1 MALDFSTDNPKIELE
16 ETSTRQIIF
25 KVEIPQDSRAR
36 TKDVGVTM
44 TVKGKILPDTAN
56 AGNAADSTA
65 KLMEWSI
72 VPAEKKE
79 AYRGVTIKV
88 KSGGIVTRQYELPN
102 AFIVDYFE
110 TFANSEG
117 VGEFTLI
124 IKQMKNKLA
133 DVKVTGGFSE

>member
-1 MALDFSTDNPKIELE
+1 MALLFSTEEPEIKLE
-16 ETSTRQIIF
+16 QESTRQIIF

-44 TVKGKILPDTAN
+44 IVKGKILPDTSQ

-65 KLMEWSI
+65 KLMEWSV

-79 AYRGVTIKV
+79 AYRKVTVKV
-88 KSGGIVTRQYELPN
+88 TSGGITTRQYELPN
-102 AFIVDYFE
+102 AFVVDYHEDFLN
-110 TFANSEG
+110 AEG
-117 VGEFTLI
+117 DGEFTLI
-124 IKQMKNKLA
+124 LKQMKNKLA

>member
-1 MALDFSTDNPKIELE
+1 MALLFSTADPEINLE
-16 ETSTRQIIF
+16 EESTRQIIF

-44 TVKGKILPDTAN
+44 IIKGKILPDTSQ

-79 AYRGVTIKV
+79 AYRSVKV
-88 KSGGIVTRQYELPN
+88 KVNSGGITTRQYELPN
-102 AFIVDYFE
+102 AFIVDYHEDFE
-110 TFANSEG
+110 NDEG
-117 VGEFTLI
+117 VGEFTLV

-133 DVKVTGGFSE
+133 DVKVTGGFQ

>member
-1 MALDFSTDNPKIELE
+1 MAFLFSTADPEITLE
-16 ETSTRQIIF
+16 AESTEQIRF
-25 KVEIPQDSRAR
+25 QVEIPQDSRAR

-44 TVKGKILPDTAN
+44 IIKGKIMPDTES

-65 KLMEWSI
+65 KLMEWSV

-79 AYRGVTIKV
+79 AYRSVKVQVT
-88 KSGGIVTRQYELPN
+88 SGGITTRQYELPN

-110 TFANSEG
+110 DFADAEG
-117 VGEFTLI
+117 IGNFTLK

-133 DVKVTGGFSE
+133 DVKVTGGFQ

>member
-1 MALDFSTDNPKIELE
+1 MAFLFSTADPEITLE
-16 ETSTRQIIF
+16 AESTEQISF
-25 KVEIPQDSRAR
+25 QVEIPQDSRAR

-44 TVKGKILPDTAN
+44 VIKGKIMPDTES

-79 AYRGVTIKV
+79 AYRSVKVQVT
-88 KSGGIVTRQYELPN
+88 SGGITTRQYELPN

-110 TFANSEG
+110 DFTDAEG
-117 VGEFTLI
+117 VGQFTLK

-133 DVKVTGGFSE
+133 DVKVTGGFQ

>member
-1 MALDFSTDNPKIELE
+1 MAFAFSPDNPKIELE
-16 ETSTRQIIF
+16 ETSTSQITF

-44 TVKGKILPDTAN
+44 IVKGKILPDTSD
-56 AGNAADSTA
+56 AGTAADSTA
-65 KLMEWSI
+65 KLMEWSV

-79 AYRGVTIKV
+79 AYRAVTVKV

-117 VGEFTLI
+117 IGEFTLKL
-124 IKQMKNKLA
+124 KQMKNKLA

>member
-1 MALDFSTDNPKIELE
+1 MALNFSTDNPKIELE
-16 ETSTRQIIF
+16 EESTRQIIF

-79 AYRGVTIKV
+79 AYRSVTIKV
-88 KSGGIVTRQYELPN
+88 KSGGIVTRQYEMPN

>member
-1 MALDFSTDNPKIELE
+1 MALLFSTEDPEISLE
-16 ETSTRQIIF
+16 AESTRQITF

-44 TVKGKILPDTAN
+44 IIKGKIMPDTES

-79 AYRGVTIKV
+79 AYRKVTIKV
-88 KSGGIVTRQYELPN
+88 TSGGITTRQYELPN

-110 TFANSEG
+110 DFANSEG
-117 VGEFTLI
+117 VGEFTLK

>member
-1 MALDFSTDNPKIELE
+1 MALLFSTADPEITMEAE
-16 ETSTRQIIF
+16 STSQVTF

-44 TVKGKILPDTAN
+44 IVKGKILPDTQS

-65 KLMEWSI
+65 KLMEWSF

-79 AYRGVTIKV
+79 AYRSVTLKV
-88 KSGGIVTRQYELPN
+88 TSGGITTRQYELPN
-102 AFIVDYFE
+102 AFIVDYYEDFE
-110 TFANSEG
+110 NAEG
-117 VGEFTLI
+117 IGEFTLI

-133 DVKVTGGFSE
+133 DVKVTGGFSS

>member
-1 MALDFSTDNPKIELE
+1 MALIFSTADPKIELE
-16 ETSTRQIIF
+16 EESTRQIIF
-25 KVEIPQDSRAR
+25 KVDIPQDSRAR

-44 TVKGKILPDTAN
+44 TIKGKILPDTSQ

-79 AYRGVTIKV
+79 AYRSVTVKV
-88 KSGGIVTRQYELPN
+88 TSGGITTRQYELPN
-102 AFIVDYFE
+102 AFIVDYYE
-110 TFANSEG
+110 TFESDDG

-124 IKQMKNKLA
+124 LKQMKNKLA
-133 DVKVTGGFSE
+133 DVKVTGGFQ

>member
-1 MALDFSTDNPKIELE
+1 MALLFSTEDPEIKIEAE
-16 ETSTRQIIF
+16 STSEITF

-44 TVKGKILPDTAN
+44 TVKGKILPDTSS

-79 AYRGVTIKV
+79 AYRSVTV
-88 KSGGIVTRQYELPN
+88 QVTSGGITTRQYELPN
-102 AFIVDYFE
+102 AFIVDYYEDFE
-110 TFANSEG
+110 NAEG
-117 VGEFTLI
+117 IGEYTLV

-133 DVKVTGGFSE
+133 DVKVTGGFQ

>member
-1 MALDFSTDNPKIELE
+1 MAFLFSTADPEITLE
-16 ETSTRQIIF
+16 AESTEQISF
-25 KVEIPQDSRAR
+25 QVEIPQDSRAR

-44 TVKGKILPDTAN
+44 IIKGKIMPDTES

-65 KLMEWSI
+65 KLMEWSV

-79 AYRGVTIKV
+79 AYRSVKVQVT
-88 KSGGIVTRQYELPN
+88 SGGITTRQYELPN

-110 TFANSEG
+110 DFADAEG
-117 VGEFTLI
+117 IGNFTLK

-133 DVKVTGGFSE
+133 DVKVTGGFQ

>member
-1 MALDFSTDNPKIELE
+1 MALNFSTDNPQIELE
-16 ETSTRQIIF
+16 EESTRQIIF

-44 TVKGKILPDTAN
+44 IVKGKILPDTAS

-79 AYRGVTIKV
+79 AYRGVTVKV
-88 KSGGIVTRQYELPN
+88 KSGGVVTRQYELPN

-117 VGEFTLI
+117 VGEFTLTL
-124 IKQMKNKLA
+124 KQMKNKLA

>member
-1 MALDFSTDNPKIELE
+1 MALLFSTADPEITLE
-16 ETSTRQIIF
+16 AESTREITF

-44 TVKGKILPDTAN
+44 IVKGKILPDTAS

-65 KLMEWSI
+65 KLMEWSV

-79 AYRGVTIKV
+79 AYRSVTVKV
-88 KSGGIVTRQYELPN
+88 TSGGITTRQYELPN
-102 AFIVDYFE
+102 AFIVDYDENFDN
-110 TFANSEG
+110 AEG
-117 VGEFTLI
+117 TGEYTLV

-133 DVKVTGGFSE
+133 DVKVTGGFS

>member
-1 MALDFSTDNPKIELE
+1 MAFAFSTDNPKIELE
-16 ETSTRQIIF
+16 ETSTSQITF

-44 TVKGKILPDTAN
+44 IVKGKILPDTSD
-56 AGNAADSTA
+56 AGTAADSTA
-65 KLMEWSI
+65 KLMEWSV

-79 AYRGVTIKV
+79 AYRAVTVKI

-117 VGEFTLI
+117 IGEFTLKL
-124 IKQMKNKLA
+124 KQMKNKLA

>member
-1 MALDFSTDNPKIELE
+1 MAFLFSTADPEITLE
-16 ETSTRQIIF
+16 AESTEQISF
-25 KVEIPQDSRAR
+25 QVEIPQDSRAR

-44 TVKGKILPDTAN
+44 IIKGKIMPDTES

-65 KLMEWSI
+65 KLMEWSV

-79 AYRGVTIKV
+79 AYRSVKVQVT
-88 KSGGIVTRQYELPN
+88 SGGITTRQYELPN

-110 TFANSEG
+110 DFADAEG
-117 VGEFTLI
+117 IDNFTLK

-133 DVKVTGGFSE
+133 DVKVTGGFQ

>member
-1 MALDFSTDNPKIELE
+1 MAFLFSTADPEITLE
-16 ETSTRQIIF
+16 AESTEQISF
-25 KVEIPQDSRAR
+25 SVEIPQDSRAR

-44 TVKGKILPDTAN
+44 IIKGKIMPDTES

-79 AYRGVTIKV
+79 AYRSVKVQVT
-88 KSGGIVTRQYELPN
+88 SGGITTRQYELPN

-110 TFANSEG
+110 DFTDSEG
-117 VGEFTLI
+117 VGQFTLK

-133 DVKVTGGFSE
+133 DVKVTGGFQ

>member
-1 MALDFSTDNPKIELE
+1 MALDFSTGDPKIELE
-16 ETSTRQIIF
+16 EESTRQIIF
-25 KVEIPQDSRAR
+25 KVEIPPDSRAR

-44 TVKGKILPDTAN
+44 IVKGKILPDTSE
-56 AGNAADSTA
+56 AGNAADSTS
-65 KLMEWSI
+65 KLLDWSI

-79 AYRGVTIKV
+79 AYRSVTVKV
-88 KSGGIVTRQYELPN
+88 KSGGIITRQYELPN

-117 VGEFTLI
+117 VGEFTLK